1 MPTSKSPPGSV
12 FVSRLPL
19 PTSQPSGSTAPKHAS
34 DLAMDQARQ
43 RFAPLIDAVNRARK
57 DEAPSVLW
65 SKLGEVLKKVDY
77 MNMGVS
83 GLKACMTEAEKLGI
97 IEAGKGAGLGQ
108 EWVALPEWSETR
120 WANIHA
126 AIMRSRSSTPT
137 PAVPTLTLS
146 PNSAVPIVVP
156 ASSTPNGSSQPA
168 ANSSASISTRFA
180 PLIAA
185 IEQCRQEGAASVK
198 CSLVGMN
205 LTKEDYTF
213 MGATRWSQ
221 CLEAAEKDG
230 LIVKGGIGGDAWVAL
245 KSWQP
250 DPLKVPTVSAESLTR
265 FDLSPDT
272 PSGCLLSLITG
283 FEDL

>member
-43 RFAPLIDAVNRARK
+43 RFAPLINAINRARK
-57 DEAPSVLW
+57 DEARSVLW
-65 SKLGEVLKKVDY
+65 SKLGEAIKKADY
-77 MNMGVS
+77 VNMGVS
-83 GLKACMTEAEKLGI
+83 SLKVCMTEAEKLGI
-97 IEAGKGAGLGQ
+97 IEVGKGAGLGQ
-108 EWVALPEWSETR
+108 EWVALPEWSKKR
-120 WANIHA
+120 WADVHA
-126 AIMRSRSSTPT
+126 AIMRSRSSSPT
-137 PAVPTLTLS
+137 PAVPTHTPS
-146 PNSAVPIVVP
+146 PNSTIPIVTP

-168 ANSSASISTRFA
+168 ASSSASLFTRFA

-250 DPLKVPTVSAESLTR
+250 DPLKVPAVSAESLPP
-265 FDLSPDT
+265 L
-272 PSGCLLSLITG
+272 
-283 FEDL
+283 